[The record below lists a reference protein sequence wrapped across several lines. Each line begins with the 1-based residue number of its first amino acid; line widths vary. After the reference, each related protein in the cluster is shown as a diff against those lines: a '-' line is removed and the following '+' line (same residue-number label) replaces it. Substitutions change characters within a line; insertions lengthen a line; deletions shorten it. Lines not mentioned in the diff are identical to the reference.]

1 MKDNDG
7 KKYYSDREKC
17 FSMEQTWKNIFR
29 ITEEKENCFD
39 KDNSQHIDRY
49 INVNFNGVESFPTVN
64 MNRLSS
70 ENFYTR
76 EITIEEIKG
85 FTRISKKKAPGTLK

>member
-85 FTRISKKKAPGTLK
+85 FIRISKKKAPGTLK